1 MLGGRTYIQEFGAAF
16 GTKTV
21 KITPGPEQPGRSV
34 IEVQGIVQAKSVGF
48 NVDTPV
54 YEGDQLSWSD
64 PRGGEAVVW
73 AHEVDVSD
81 SPGMPSEMAHIS
93 VKFSKTAPHRSR
105 AQLGSGHTIIINGS
119 HVNLALEG
127 SSITQQVPVS
137 EGYQGLA
144 DAVGQALAI
153 IEQTDGVDEDE
164 ADVARESAVGV
175 LEESARANP
184 DPTVIK
190 RLLPALRGVLTSAA
204 SAGAGSAATALVSQ
218 LFV

>member
-1 MLGGRTYIQEFGAAF
+1 MQ
-16 GTKTV
+16 TKT
-21 KITPGPEQPGRSV
+21 
-34 IEVQGIVQAKSVGF
+34 VGF

-73 AHEVDVSD
+73 AHEVNVADA
-81 SPGMPSEMAHIS
+81 PGMPSEMAHIT

-105 AQLGSGHTIIINGS
+105 APPGSGHTIIIHGS
-119 HVNLALEG
+119 HMNVALEG
-127 SSITQQVPVS
+127 SSITQQVPVT
-137 EGYQGLA
+137 EAYQGLA
-144 DAVGQALAI
+144 DAVGRALAI

-164 ADVARESAVGV
+164 AVVARESAVGV
-175 LEESARANP
+175 LEESAKPHP

-190 RLLPALRGVLTSAA
+190 RLLPTLRGVLTSAA
-204 SAGAGSAATALVSQ
+204 SAGADSAATALVSQ